1 MVENYCI
8 CKRTIETTEHS
19 FYECKTVTQMFGN
32 IIINKCCTVPEVDVD
47 FWSFQNTR
55 MGNPEI

>member
-8 CKRTIETTEHS
+8 CKRNIETTEHL

-32 IIINKCCTVPEVDVD
+32 TIINVPEVDVD

-55 MGNPEI
+55 MGNPQI